1 MLTMSRLNRLNFLL
15 SPFLALLLSTAAAAS
30 EISHGAIDA
39 AAQAV
44 AVPMRLTPDM
54 LRAPRTYPAPGFR
67 SDGLEA
73 LFFDGPS
80 WKAKPTRVFAW
91 IGVPKL
97 EPGQSAPG
105 IVLVHGG
112 GGTAFESWVRLWVS
126 RGYAAIAMDTCGNV
140 PRGTYAH
147 WERHEAG
154 GPPGND
160 FGAADEPEADQWP
173 YHAVTDVIL
182 AHSLL
187 RSRQGVD
194 AERIGI
200 TGISWGGYLTCIV
213 SGLDDRLKF
222 AVPVYGCGF
231 LGENS
236 VWKPEIRSWARRG
249 ERWLGMWDPSHY
261 LGAGK
266 MPKLWVTGTNDFAY
280 PMDSLQKSYRI
291 AGGSSMLCIRPR
303 MPHGHGGAGENPEE
317 IHAFADAMVRRGK
330 PLVEVI
336 AQERNGDRVRVEL
349 RGPIAKA
356 ELLYTTSAGAWTTR
370 RWETAAAAIEPGGRT
385 AIAALP
391 PGTTAYY
398 LNVIDDRNL
407 VVSTEH
413 VSVERQSK

>member
-1 MLTMSRLNRLNFLL
+1 M
-15 SPFLALLLSTAAAAS
+15 
-30 EISHGAIDA
+30 
-39 AAQAV
+39 
-44 AVPMRLTPDM
+44 
-54 LRAPRTYPAPGFR
+54 
-67 SDGLEA
+67 
-73 LFFDGPS
+73 
-80 WKAKPTRVFAW
+80 
-91 IGVPKL
+91 
-97 EPGQSAPG
+97 
-105 IVLVHGG
+105 
-112 GGTAFESWVRLWVS
+112 S

-147 WERHEAG
+147 WEHHEAG

-160 FGAADEPEADQWP
+160 LGAADEPAVDQWP
-173 YHAVTDVIL
+173 YHAVADVIL

-187 RSRQGVD
+187 RSRKGVD
-194 AERIGI
+194 AERVGI

-222 AVPVYGCGF
+222 AIPVYGCGF

-236 VWKPEIRSWARRG
+236 VWKPEIEKLGARG
-249 ERWLGMWDPSHY
+249 ERWLAMWDPSHY
-261 LGAGK
+261 LGQGS

-291 AGGSSMLCIRPR
+291 AGGRSILCIRPR

-317 IHAFADAMVRRGK
+317 IHAFANAMVRRGK

-336 AQERNGDRVRVEL
+336 RQERNGDRVRVEL
-349 RGPIAKA
+349 RGSVTKA
-356 ELLYTTSAGAWTTR
+356 ELLYTTSAGPWTDR
-370 RWETAAAAIEPGGRT
+370 RWETAAGGVEPGGRA

-398 LNVIDDRNL
+398 LNLIDDRNL

-413 VSVERQSK
+413 VSVEPPWN